1 MSTCNAHNIAESALQ
16 HLSAILACSKEW
28 ACGKTIPIPFD
39 EQFPRA
45 PIDERC
51 RNAGLH
57 KHENSTLENAD
68 LVESKSLNAYTDVL
82 TILLKSRLAHQNKMI

>member
-1 MSTCNAHNIAESALQ
+1 MHTIMLNLHCSICRQ
-16 HLSAILACSKEW
+16 FWRAISKEW
-28 ACGKTIPIPFD
+28 ACGETIPIPFD

-51 RNAGLH
+51 RNPCLH

-68 LVESKSLNAYTDVL
+68 LVESKSLNAYTDVPND
-82 TILLKSRLAHQNKMI
+82 SAQE